1 MKPSMNVRDVRRV
14 RLGVASVAAIG
25 LLIALP
31 GNAQAAATPI
41 PLGNADPFVV
51 LAGQTITNTGT
62 TTING
67 DIGISPGSSLTG
79 GPPLMVLHGTSH
91 VADPVALGAQAALGT
106 AFDNAAGQTPA
117 TAIPSELGGST
128 LVPGIYS
135 SGVFTIT
142 NTLTLDA
149 GNNPNAVFVFQSAAT
164 LNAAAGSRVNLING
178 ASPCN
183 VFWLVRS
190 SATLETTANF
200 SGNILALTDVHL
212 RTGATVQGRALAR
225 NGEITLDANTI
236 TRPACGATPT
246 PPVIAAPGAP
256 TGVTVTPGNGQ
267 AVVSW
272 TPSVSGGAATSFT
285 VTASPGGMSVT
296 TTGTTATVTGLT
308 NGTSYTFTV
317 TATNSAGT
325 AVSVASAAAIPAAGV
340 VPVGAPATGDG
351 STSGGA
357 NDGLG
362 LLAGVLVFAGVG
374 GVTVVATRRRRRLT

>member
-1 MKPSMNVRDVRRV
+1 MRLSRYVLSARRMSV
-14 RLGVASVAAIG
+14 GVASVAALA
-25 LLIALP
+25 LLVALP
-31 GNAQAAATPI
+31 GSAQAAATPI
-41 PLGNADPFVV
+41 PLGTADPFVV

-62 TTING
+62 TTITG

-79 GPPLMVLHGTSH
+79 GPPLMILNGTSH

-149 GNNPNAVFVFQSAAT
+149 GNDPNAVFVFQSAAT
-164 LNAAAGSRVNLING
+164 LIAAAGSHVNLING

-190 SATLETTANF
+190 SATLNTTADF

-225 NGEITLDANTI
+225 NGEVTLDANTI
-236 TRPACGATPT
+236 TRPTCQVSPTPT
-246 PPVIAAPGAP
+246 P
-256 TGVTVTPGNGQ
+256 
-267 AVVSW
+267 
-272 TPSVSGGAATSFT
+272 
-285 VTASPGGMSVT
+285 
-296 TTGTTATVTGLT
+296 
-308 NGTSYTFTV
+308 TV
-317 TATNSAGT
+317 TATATPLPTALPTVISPSPQVT
-325 AVSVASAAAIPAAGV
+325 AVPS
-340 VPVGAPATGDG
+340 GAVSTGDG
-351 STSGGA
+351 STSGGGS
-357 NDGLG
+357 NPLG
-362 LLAGVLVFAGVG
+362 LLAGVLVSAGLAG
-374 GVTVVATRRRRRLT
+374 ATVVAVRRRRLNV

>member
-1 MKPSMNVRDVRRV
+1 MSV
-14 RLGVASVAAIG
+14 GVASVAALG
-25 LLIALP
+25 LLVALP
-31 GNAQAAATPI
+31 GSAQAAATPI

-62 TTING
+62 TTITG

-79 GPPLMVLHGTSH
+79 GPPLMILNGTSH

-117 TAIPSELGGST
+117 TPIPNELGGST

-149 GNNPNAVFVFQSAAT
+149 GNDPNAVFVFQSAAT
-164 LNAAAGSRVNLING
+164 LIAAAGSHVNLING

-190 SATLETTANF
+190 SATLNTTADF

-225 NGEITLDANTI
+225 NGEVTLDANTI

>member
-25 LLIALP
+25 LLVALP
-31 GNAQAAATPI
+31 FSAQAAQAPVG
-41 PLGNADPFVV
+41 LGTAKSFAV
-51 LAGQTITNTGT
+51 LAGTTVTNTGAT
-62 TTING
+62 KISG
-67 DIGISPGSSLTG
+67 DLGLSPGTAVTGFPPGLVTNGSKHAADALAAQAQLALKTAYDDASGRKPPTQNVAVLDDLTLVGGVYKSTQDLSLTG
-79 GPPLMVLHGTSH
+79 
-91 VADPVALGAQAALGT
+91 
-106 AFDNAAGQTPA
+106 
-117 TAIPSELGGST
+117 
-128 LVPGIYS
+128 
-135 SGVFTIT
+135 
-142 NTLTLDA
+142 TLTLD
-149 GNNPNAVFVFQSAAT
+149 GQNDPNSVFIFQAVRGLTVAS
-164 LNAAAGSRVNLING
+164 SSHVNLIRG
-178 ASPCN
+178 ASACN
-183 VFWLVRS
+183 VFWQVGS
-190 SATLETTANF
+190 SATLDTDASFRGT
-200 SGNILALTDVHL
+200 IMALTSISL
-212 RTGATVQGRALAR
+212 NTRATVDGRVLAR
-225 NGEITLDANTI
+225 NGAVTLHANTI
-236 TRPACGATPT
+236 GNSQC
-246 PPVIAAPGAP
+246 VIGAPGAP

>member
-1 MKPSMNVRDVRRV
+1 MKPSMNVRDVRGV

-212 RTGATVQGRALAR
+212 RTGATVQGRVLAR
-225 NGEITLDANTI
+225 NGEVTLDANTI

>member
-1 MKPSMNVRDVRRV
+1 MRVSRYVRQMRRV
-14 RLGVASVAAIG
+14 RVGVASAAALG

-31 GNAQAAATPI
+31 VGAQAAVQPI

-62 TTING
+62 TTITG

-79 GPPLMVLHGTSH
+79 GPPLMVLNGTSH

-117 TAIPSELGGST
+117 TAVPSELGGST

-135 SGVFTIT
+135 AGVFTIT

-149 GNNPNAVFVFQSAAT
+149 GNDPNAIFVFQSAAT
-164 LNAAAGSRVNLING
+164 LNAATGSRVNLING

-200 SGNILALTDVHL
+200 SGNILALTDVNL
-212 RTGATVQGRALAR
+212 RTGATLQGRALAR
-225 NGEITLDANTI
+225 NGQVTLDANTI
-236 TRPACGATPT
+236 TKPTCVTATPT
-246 PPVIAAPGAP
+246 ATTTPTPQVSQLP
-256 TGVTVTPGNGQ
+256 TG
-267 AVVSW
+267 AV
-272 TPSVSGGAATSFT
+272 
-285 VTASPGGMSVT
+285 
-296 TTGTTATVTGLT
+296 
-308 NGTSYTFTV
+308 
-317 TATNSAGT
+317 
-325 AVSVASAAAIPAAGV
+325 
-340 VPVGAPATGDG
+340 ATGDG
-351 STSGGA
+351 STSGG

-362 LLAGVLVFAGVG
+362 LLAGALVFAGVG
-374 GVTVVATRRRRRLT
+374 GAAVVAVRRRRRTTI

>member
-1 MKPSMNVRDVRRV
+1 MRLSRYVLSARRMSV
-14 RLGVASVAAIG
+14 GVASVAALG
-25 LLIALP
+25 LLVALP
-31 GNAQAAATPI
+31 GSAQAAAPPI

-62 TTING
+62 TTITG

-79 GPPLMVLHGTSH
+79 GPPLMILNGTSH

-149 GNNPNAVFVFQSAAT
+149 GNDPNAVFVFQSAAT
-164 LNAAAGSRVNLING
+164 LNAAAGSHVALING

-190 SATLETTANF
+190 SATLNTTADF

-212 RTGATVQGRALAR
+212 RTGAIVHGRALAR
-225 NGEITLDANTI
+225 NGEVTLDANTI
-236 TRPACGATPT
+236 TKPPSCQVTPT
-246 PPVIAAPGAP
+246 P
-256 TGVTVTPGNGQ
+256 TP
-267 AVVSW
+267 
-272 TPSVSGGAATSFT
+272 
-285 VTASPGGMSVT
+285 
-296 TTGTTATVTGLT
+296 
-308 NGTSYTFTV
+308 TV
-317 TATNSAGT
+317 TATPTATPTALPTALPTVISPSPQVTVVPTG
-325 AVSVASAAAIPAAGV
+325 AVS
-340 VPVGAPATGDG
+340 TGDG
-351 STSGGA
+351 STSGGGT
-357 NDGLG
+357 NPLG
-362 LLAGVLVFAGVG
+362 LLAGVLVLAGIAG
-374 GVTVVATRRRRRLT
+374 ATVVAVRRRRLNA